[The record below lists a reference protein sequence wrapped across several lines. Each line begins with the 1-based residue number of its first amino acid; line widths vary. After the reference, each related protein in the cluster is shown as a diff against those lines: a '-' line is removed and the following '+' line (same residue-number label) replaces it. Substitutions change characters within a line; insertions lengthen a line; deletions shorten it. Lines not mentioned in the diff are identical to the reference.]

1 MNLRPLRGRPL
12 VVLTA
17 VCLALRLLL
26 PAVFQI
32 RQGGPEKSGSFRE
45 LLESGRELT
54 VTAAGQI
61 SRSDTSGSQVR
72 LTVSGLTIR
81 YQDTV
86 YIERSYGCLIYL
98 DQEVPGAVPGNY
110 ISFTGKAS
118 LPGEA
123 RCPGQYDALS
133 AMEALRIGY
142 LFYDAVITD
151 FHKRITLNGMLAF
164 LRRKMTDSFETI
176 CSPEDAGVLC
186 ALTLGDSRG
195 MDDSLRDLY
204 AAGGISHMLA
214 ISGMHIGFAGMGL
227 YQLLRKRRLGIMT
240 SAAAAGCVTFC
251 FCLMTG
257 MSVSACRALI
267 MFICWLAAAVTG
279 RTYDSFCAAALALLV
294 IALPDPA
301 VLTQSGLWLSFG
313 CVLSLG
319 ILGPRLGGI
328 FGKGAL
334 SQRLTSS
341 LAVFLGTL
349 PLTCFFFRQFG
360 ALSVL
365 VNLAAIPLMP
375 CLMVMGLL
383 AGFTGIFCVPAGIFL
398 AGACHALLAVLE
410 GLCRA
415 AAALPHAVV
424 ITGQA
429 PLWHVF
435 ASYAVLAAACFLSK
449 DRTRGVRRL
458 MFAGAA
464 AGMILLAFR
473 PAPLFRVDFLDVG
486 QGDCTLISAGGTN
499 VMIDCGSSSE
509 SGIWERKV
517 ESALKYYGIGKLDA
531 LFLTHGDLDH
541 YSAFAEYLDN
551 QDRSFGGVKIDTVV
565 TGENIGF
572 DEELRQLTD
581 KAARQGISVVTIS
594 PGMETGIGKGK
605 IRCLYPTAKQCEVLG
620 NPEDKNIRSL
630 TMEVS
635 FGNLCILLP
644 GDLEGKGEE
653 LLVKEYAPEWERT
666 KNDGQIRI
674 LKCGHHGSAG
684 ASQEGLLSIYAPR
697 AALISCGRN
706 NRYGHPAPE
715 TLERLE
721 KEGVSACRTDRSG
734 TVTLSIRNGKV
745 RLDAYTNRKRVMLY

>member
-1 MNLRPLRGRPL
+1 MDLRPLRGRPL
-12 VVLTA
+12 VLICA

-26 PAVFQI
+26 PAATSA
-32 RQGGPEKSGSFRE
+32 RHGGADKSASFRE
-45 LLESGRELT
+45 LLEGGQELT
-54 VTAAGQI
+54 VTAAGQV
-61 SRSDTSGSQVR
+61 SRSDTAGSQVR

-86 YIERSYGCLIYL
+86 YIEQHYGCLIYL

-123 RCPGQYDALS
+123 RCPGQYDAVS
-133 AMEALRIGY
+133 AMEAVRIGY

-151 FHKRITLNGMLAF
+151 FQKRITLNGMLSA
-164 LRRKMTDSFETI
+164 LRQKMTDSFETI

-195 MDDSLRDLY
+195 MDDTIRDLF

-227 YQLLRKRRLGIMT
+227 YQLLRKKRVSIRA
-240 SAAAAGCVTFC
+240 SAALAGCVTFC

-257 MSVSACRALI
+257 MSVSARRALI
-267 MFICWLAAAVTG
+267 MFFSWLIAAVTG
-279 RTYDSFCAAALALLV
+279 RTYDSFCAAALAALV
-294 IALPDPA
+294 IVLPDPA

-319 ILGPRLGGI
+319 ILGPRVGRA
-328 FGKGAL
+328 FGEGAL
-334 SQRLTSS
+334 ARRLASS
-341 LAVFLGTL
+341 FAVFLGTL

-360 ALSVL
+360 ACSVL
-365 VNLAAIPLMP
+365 VNLATIPLMP
-375 CLMVMGLL
+375 CLMVMGLI
-383 AGFTGIFCVPAGIFL
+383 AGAAGMICVPAGVFL
-398 AGACHALLAVLE
+398 AGGCHVILAFLE
-410 GLCRA
+410 ELCKA
-415 AAALPHAVV
+415 AAALPHEVV

-429 PLWHVF
+429 PLWQVF
-435 ASYAVLAAACFLSK
+435 ASYGLLAAAYALTKNRPRYVC
-449 DRTRGVRRL
+449 RL
-458 MFAGAA
+458 LFAA
-464 AGMILLAFR
+464 ATVGMILLAFR

-509 SGIWERKV
+509 STLWDRKI
-517 ESALKYYGIGKLDA
+517 ESALKYYGIGKLDV

-541 YSAFAEYLDN
+541 YSAFADYLDK
-551 QDRSFGGVKIDTVV
+551 QEQSAGAVKIAAVV
-565 TGENIGF
+565 TGENIGY
-572 DEELRQLTD
+572 DEELQEITD
-581 KAARQGISVVTIS
+581 KAARLGISVATIS
-594 PGMETGIGKGK
+594 PGMEIRTGKGK
-605 IRCLYPTAKQCEVLG
+605 IRCLYPTGGQCEAIDDS
-620 NPEDKNIRSL
+620 EDKNSRSL
-630 TMEVS
+630 TLEAS
-635 FGNLCILLP
+635 FGNLRLLLP

-653 LLVKEYAPEWERT
+653 MLVKAYAPEWERT
-666 KNDGQIRI
+666 RSGSQIRL

-684 ASQEGLLSIYAPR
+684 ASGDGLLKAYAPC

-706 NRYGHPAPE
+706 NRYGHPASE

-721 KEGVSACRTDRSG
+721 KEGSAVWRTDLSG
-734 TVTLSIRNGKV
+734 TVTLSIHRGKV